1 MPINHTPFPALA
13 FEATDQYEQNF
24 QVFVLRQTLDFSS
37 GELDYAD
44 EQAPLSDQDRYF
56 EENLACSV
64 RQESDYCAFKPKC
77 DVIVNGVAYAP
88 GGKPSKHFL
97 VCLKVS
103 RDDRRLIEK
112 VLLVTGER
120 HFKKKNKITR
130 FFHRVLKW
138 TTLYSVR
145 LNPWKL
151 TSATPFTSLPLRA
164 EYAYGGQCRIYPNDA
179 SARRLSAKYRLS
191 DEQLAS
197 HPAAQVHGAAVPIA
211 HSVYERNSVGRGYA
225 PAWYLKASRTNSIAA
240 PRIEYF
246 TAPMTARQFWKTSTN
261 AEPANVK
268 PAGLNIRSKLH
279 PDRRR
284 LLGKVDE
291 EFVLTNSALP
301 IDFDFSIWNSAPEDQ
316 QTDFVTGGDVIELI
330 NLVPPGTTGSTSN
343 SQGSSVLRLV
353 LPKHQCFVRMDRH
366 DGSTVDRPLAIDTVL
381 VEPED
386 HTLTLVWRAA
396 IPSEEVV
403 AIGTSEFRMRSF
415 YDRDRAR
422 FGASDQVIGQTGNE
436 FDVAVAR

>member
-1 MPINHTPFPALA
+1 M
-13 FEATDQYEQNF
+13 
-24 QVFVLRQTLDFSS
+24 
-37 GELDYAD
+37 
-44 EQAPLSDQDRYF
+44 
-56 EENLACSV
+56 
-64 RQESDYCAFKPKC
+64 
-77 DVIVNGVAYAP
+77 
-88 GGKPSKHFL
+88 
-97 VCLKVS
+97 
-103 RDDRRLIEK
+103 
-112 VLLVTGER
+112 
-120 HFKKKNKITR
+120 
-130 FFHRVLKW
+130 
-138 TTLYSVR
+138 
-145 LNPWKL
+145 
-151 TSATPFTSLPLRA
+151 
-164 EYAYGGQCRIYPNDA
+164 
-179 SARRLSAKYRLS
+179 
-191 DEQLAS
+191 
-197 HPAAQVHGAAVPIA
+197 
-211 HSVYERNSVGRGYA
+211 
-225 PAWYLKASRTNSIAA
+225 
-240 PRIEYF
+240 
-246 TAPMTARQFWKTSTN
+246 
-261 AEPANVK
+261 
-268 PAGLNIRSKLH
+268 
-279 PDRRR
+279 
-284 LLGKVDE
+284 
-291 EFVLTNSALP
+291 LTNSALP